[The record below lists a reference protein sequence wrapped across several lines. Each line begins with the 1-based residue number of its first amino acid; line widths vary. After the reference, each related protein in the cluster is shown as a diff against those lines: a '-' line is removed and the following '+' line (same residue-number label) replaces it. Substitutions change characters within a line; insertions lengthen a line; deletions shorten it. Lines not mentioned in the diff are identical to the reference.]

1 MSNYPIFGCYY
12 YPNSSQHI
20 KSYAH
25 LSHEQITLVDSENT
39 TLLSSTLDDCQ
50 LDSPLPGMASELN
63 FADGGRFIP
72 DDINFMEIDSIA
84 YEAREKLSKIK
95 PTNVGQMSRIPGVNF
110 TDVSALLIYLKKY
123 YNKR

>member
-12 YPNSSQHI
+12 YPNSSQYI

-39 TLLSSTLDDCQ
+39 ALLSSTLDDCQ

-63 FADGGRFIP
+63 FADGGRFVP
-72 DDINFMEIDSIA
+72 
-84 YEAREKLSKIK
+84 
-95 PTNVGQMSRIPGVNF
+95 Q
-110 TDVSALLIYLKKY
+110 DVEFRWPFALKKHGLSAGLLGDKFLVRVKIIEY
-123 YNKR
+123 PN